1 MTRITL
7 LLAAALLP
15 VLAQQPQPAPLRSPE
30 VHSDGRVTLRVR
42 APNAK
47 EVSVS
52 GIPGGKLAMQKSEDG
67 VWSVTTNALQPD
79 FYSYTFGIDEVRTLD
94 ISNSSIVPNLLN
106 PSSSVHVPGPADLP
120 WETGATPRGEVHRH
134 FYRSGIVGDDR
145 DFYVYTPAGYDQTS
159 KKTYP
164 VLYLLHGFSDDA
176 SGWTAVGRAHV
187 ILDNLIAQGK
197 AKPMLIVMPLG
208 YGAPEVLKRDRS
220 GPRDRNLFQQNTV
233 KFRDALLAE
242 VIPQVEKR
250 YRVATD
256 RNSRAIAG
264 LSMGGSESLFTGLN
278 AIDKFAWIGSFS
290 AGGLSTD
297 YDATYPGLDEKV
309 NKQLKLLWVACG
321 TEDNLITANRKFL
334 EWLDTKKVQYTK
346 VETPGAHTWMVW
358 RRNLATFAPLLF
370 QEKRD
375 LRTAK

>member
-1 MTRITL
+1 MTRIAL
-7 LLAAALLP
+7 LIAAAMLP
-15 VLAQQPQPAPLRSPE
+15 VFAQQQPPPLRSPE
-30 VHSDGRVTLRVR
+30 VHPDGKVTFRLR
-42 APNAK
+42 APNAQ
-47 EVSVS
+47 EVFVNRA
-52 GIPGGKLAMQKSEDG
+52 GAPKAAMQKDTEG
-67 VWSVTTNALQPD
+67 VWTVTTEALEPD
-79 FYSYTFGIDEVRTLD
+79 FYSYTFTIDGVRTLD
-94 ISNSSIVPNLLN
+94 ISNSNIVPNLLN
-106 PSSSVHVPGPADLP
+106 PSSSVHVRGPATLA
-120 WETGATPRGEVHRH
+120 WEVGDTPRGELRRH

-145 DFYVYTPAGYDQTS
+145 DFFVYTPAGYDPAS

-208 YGAPEVLKRDRS
+208 YGAPEVLQRDRS
-220 GPRDRNLFQQNTV
+220 GPRDRSLFQRNTT

-290 AGGLSTD
+290 AGGLSTE
-297 YDATYPGLDEKV
+297 YDTTFPTLDEKA

-370 QEKRD
+370 QEKRE
-375 LRTAK
+375 LRSAK